1 MQNRKGNKYMEYRK
15 IIPCVTMEDTIAEAR
30 FYNDSGADE
39 VAFFDSTASRESL
52 DKNIPIIKEIT
63 RNIDIPLIACGG
75 VRRLEDVKKLLYAGA
90 SKVCMKS
97 APMQD
102 ISIVTEASE
111 RFGSERIIITID
123 LTEDIDPVAY
133 AKELKAAGAGSFLI
147 LHHNKVDNYE
157 EIVAK
162 IRKEAPLPTVVSS
175 YSTEGDEIA
184 DMLSATNAE
193 AISLYNLAQHDVM
206 QIKQACKRKG
216 VYVNLFE
223 SSKKFS
229 EFKLNADGLI
239 PCIAQDYKTGE
250 VLMLAYMNEEA
261 YNKTIE
267 TGRMTYFSRSRNELW
282 TKGETS
288 GHYQFVKSL
297 TIDCDNDTILAKV
310 SQIGAACH
318 TGNRSCFFTPLV
330 SKEYNDTNPLTVFN
344 DVFGIIMD
352 RKKNPKEGS
361 YTNYLFDKGID
372 KILKKV
378 GEECTEVVIAAKN
391 PDPEEMKYEISDL
404 LYHLMVLMAER
415 GTTWEDITKEL
426 AERR

>member
-1 MQNRKGNKYMEYRK
+1 MDYIK
-15 IIPCVTMEDTIAEAR
+15 IIPCVTMENPVEEAK

-39 VAFFDSTASRESL
+39 VAFFDSNASRESL

-97 APMQD
+97 APMND
-102 ISIVTEASE
+102 ISIVKEASE
-111 RFGSERIIITID
+111 RFGSERIIVTID
-123 LTEDIDPVAY
+123 LTEVDDPVAY
-133 AKELKAAGAGSFLI
+133 AKELKEQGAGSLLI
-147 LHHNKVDNYE
+147 LHHNKIDNYT

-175 YSTEGDEIA
+175 YSTDGDEIA
-184 DMLSATNAE
+184 EMLDATHAE
-193 AISLYNLAQHDVM
+193 VISLYNLAQHDVM
-206 QIKQACKRKG
+206 QIKHACRKKG
-216 VYVNLFE
+216 LYVNLFE
-223 SSKKFS
+223 SSKSFS
-229 EFKLNADGLI
+229 DFKTDDKGLV
-239 PCIAQDYKTGE
+239 PCIVQDYKTDE
-250 VLMLAYMNEEA
+250 VLMLAYMNEES

-344 DVFGIIMD
+344 DVFNIITD

>member
-1 MQNRKGNKYMEYRK
+1 MDYIK
-15 IIPCVTMEDTIAEAR
+15 IIPCVTMENPVEEAK

-39 VAFFDSTASRESL
+39 VAFFDSNACRESL
-52 DKNIPIIKEIT
+52 DNNIPIIKEIT

-97 APMQD
+97 APMND
-102 ISIVTEASE
+102 ISIVKEASE
-111 RFGSERIIITID
+111 RFGSERIIVTID
-123 LTEDIDPVAY
+123 LTEVDDPVAY
-133 AKELKAAGAGSFLI
+133 AKELKEQGAGSLLI
-147 LHHNKVDNYE
+147 LHHNKIDNYT

-175 YSTEGDEIA
+175 YSTDGDEIA
-184 DMLSATNAE
+184 EMLDATHAE
-193 AISLYNLAQHDVM
+193 VISLYNLAQHDVM
-206 QIKQACKRKG
+206 QIKHACRRKG
-216 VYVNLFE
+216 LYVNLFE
-223 SSKKFS
+223 SSKSFS
-229 EFKLNADGLI
+229 DFKTDDKGLV
-239 PCIAQDYKTGE
+239 PCIVQDYKTDE
-250 VLMLAYMNEEA
+250 VLMLAYMNEES

-344 DVFGIIMD
+344 DVFNIITD

>member
-1 MQNRKGNKYMEYRK
+1 MEYRK
-15 IIPCVTMEDTIAEAR
+15 IIPCVTMENPIEEAR

-102 ISIVTEASE
+102 ISIVSEASE
-111 RFGSERIIITID
+111 RFGSERIIVTID
-123 LTEDIDPVAY
+123 LTEDIDAVEY
-133 AKELKAAGAGSFLI
+133 AKKVKEAGAGNLLI
-147 LHHNKVDNYE
+147 LHHNKIDNYE

-175 YSTEGDEIA
+175 YSTDGDEIA
-184 DMLSATNAE
+184 EMLDATHAE
-193 AISLYNLAQHDVM
+193 VISLYNLAQHDVM
-206 QIKQACKRKG
+206 QIKHACRRKG
-216 VYVNLFE
+216 LYVNLFE
-223 SSKKFS
+223 SSKSFS
-229 EFKLNADGLI
+229 DFKTDDKGLV
-239 PCIAQDYKTGE
+239 PCIVQDYKTDE
-250 VLMLAYMNEEA
+250 VLMLAYMNEES

-344 DVFGIIMD
+344 DVFNIITD